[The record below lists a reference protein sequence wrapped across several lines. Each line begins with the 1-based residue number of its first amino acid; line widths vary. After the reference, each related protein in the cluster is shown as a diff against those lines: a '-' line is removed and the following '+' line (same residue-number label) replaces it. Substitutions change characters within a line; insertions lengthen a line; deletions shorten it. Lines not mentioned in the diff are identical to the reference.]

1 MRAASGWLSLAV
13 IIDLYSRRVVG
24 WSVADHMR
32 TELVMAAL
40 NMAIAAR
47 KPAAGLVLH
56 SDRGSQYAS
65 NHHRVA
71 LEQYG
76 MVCSM
81 SRKGNCWDNAVV
93 ESFFGTLKQELIYR
107 HIWPKPEAVIDAIR
121 SYIERFYNTRR

>member
-1 MRAASGWLSLAV
+1 
-13 IIDLYSRRVVG
+13 
-24 WSVADHMR
+24 MR
-32 TELVMAAL
+32 TELVMATL
-40 NMAIAAR
+40 NMAVAAR

-65 NHHRVA
+65 KQHRGA

-93 ESFFGTLKQELIYR
+93 ESFFETLKQELIYQ
-107 HIWPKPEAVIDAIR
+107 HTWPKPEAAIDAIR
-121 SYIERFYNTRR
+121 AYIERFYNTRRRHSALGYVSPLEFEMPAQVSMAV